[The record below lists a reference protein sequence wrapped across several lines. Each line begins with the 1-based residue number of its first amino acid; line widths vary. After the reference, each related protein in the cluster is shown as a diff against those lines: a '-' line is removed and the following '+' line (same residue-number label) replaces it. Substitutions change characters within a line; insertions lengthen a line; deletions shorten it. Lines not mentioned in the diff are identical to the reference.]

1 MKASDVTAKA
11 KEDKILRNE
20 IETNRKKYK
29 ESLEKRLEKVA
40 DTPRE
45 AEFKLQVEKVD
56 ALIEHLKKEL
66 EEEQFF

>member
-1 MKASDVTAKA
+1 MADKNNIEERLTKAT
-11 KEDKILRNE
+11 EL
-20 IETNRKKYK
+20 K

-66 EEEQFF
+66 EEE